1 MIPTYNQEKYIQQ
14 CVTSCLTQTYPAL
27 EIVIG
32 DDNSTDRTPELLEQF
47 AGEPRVRV
55 VTNENNLGRV
65 ANYHNLLYEHARGEW
80 VLNLDGDDY
89 LSNPEAIS
97 TLVGAVPEA
106 PNSVIV
112 FGTVQ
117 RLDNQREAKTSLT
130 RHSVSPSPEVIHGSV
145 LVRDYWKTDRGLKHA
160 GALYHRDTALRTG
173 FYELDI
179 VSSDIDSL
187 LRLALHGSVVIVNAP
202 IAIWRIH
209 GGNESGNMSVEKRMA
224 NLALV
229 DHVHAEIKKCIGVYV
244 ANRWKR
250 RMRRKMLHGTFV
262 SFLRMRRTDLGWQ
275 FLHRVVRS
283 RLEWITVVG
292 SFRFIFR
299 LLLRK

>member
-1 MIPTYNQEKYIQQ
+1 MINQDVSLKVTIMIPTYNQEKYIQQ

-130 RHSVSPSPEVIHGSV
+130 RHSVSPSP
-145 LVRDYWKTDRGLKHA
+145 R
-160 GALYHRDTALRTG
+160 
-173 FYELDI
+173 
-179 VSSDIDSL
+179 
-187 LRLALHGSVVIVNAP
+187 
-202 IAIWRIH
+202 
-209 GGNESGNMSVEKRMA
+209 
-224 NLALV
+224 
-229 DHVHAEIKKCIGVYV
+229 
-244 ANRWKR
+244 
-250 RMRRKMLHGTFV
+250 
-262 SFLRMRRTDLGWQ
+262 
-275 FLHRVVRS
+275 
-283 RLEWITVVG
+283 
-292 SFRFIFR
+292 
-299 LLLRK
+299 